1 MKVKALFKPA
11 LLISAVALLSGL
23 SACGATGYKTFSI
36 KEGIQGFHFEYPAEY
51 DIIRI
56 DLANMSD
63 SPYTNVGFGA
73 TYDGAISEI
82 YIYIWPT
89 RVGVETATAALNTLL
104 ANAAG
109 VLSEFALETQIAVTV
124 SGQSAQSA
132 AFSAEQ
138 TDSASSAPPGP
149 GYYRVT
155 CFVHN
160 DLIVE
165 IDMTCDV
172 GLQDATQGAYD
183 HLLQTFAL
191 LD

>member
-1 MKVKALFKPA
+1 MKVKTFVKPA
-11 LLISAVALLSGL
+11 LLISAVALLSGM
-23 SACGATGYKTFSI
+23 SACGSTGYKTFSI
-36 KEGIQGFHFEYPAEY
+36 KEGIQGFHFEYPEEY

-56 DLANMSD
+56 DLTNMSD

-73 TYDGAISEI
+73 TYNGATSEI
-82 YIYIWPT
+82 YIYVWPT
-89 RVGVETATAALNTLL
+89 GVGIETAQAALSTLL
-104 ANAAG
+104 TNAAD
-109 VLSEFALETQIAVTV
+109 VLSEFKLDKQTTVTV
-124 SGQSAQSA
+124 NGQFAQA
-132 AFSAEQ
+132 ADFSAEQ

-172 GLQDATQGAYD
+172 GLKDATRGDYD

-191 LD
+191 LN